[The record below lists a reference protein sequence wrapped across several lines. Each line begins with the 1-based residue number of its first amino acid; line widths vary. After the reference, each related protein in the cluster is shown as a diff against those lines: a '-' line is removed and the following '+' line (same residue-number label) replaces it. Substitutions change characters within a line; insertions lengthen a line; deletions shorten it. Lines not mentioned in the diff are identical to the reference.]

1 MRERAL
7 PLVLLLALAA
17 ATAFGAPVAGG
28 GATGLTA
35 AMIAAPA
42 AFAATIGVP
51 PAALAAPAPP
61 DSSLQQFLGQLS
73 DSTDRYFGVSAAPV
87 DTAGLDT
94 VLSDQGSAPHR
105 LELSPMPSFAFNR
118 ADGPTYGGSLKLEFP
133 SAGERRNA
141 PGALTGRLAY
151 PVGSDRAL
159 GGAGY
164 RNRLWLGRAALDV
177 ELFAGRVTAG
187 MDRDHRVGFLD
198 AMGALLAGADGTHY
212 LRRDGFEG
220 ALAHDHAGWRLRAG
234 WRDMLES
241 PLTTTTTW
249 NLFRREPDPR
259 WNVPAV
265 TGRTRELS
273 LEAGLRW
280 PRLPLRSEIGWT
292 VSSPELG
299 SAFDF
304 HRLRVATG
312 ADLTLGRVAS
322 LVPQVGYGRLG
333 GTMVPQAAFYLGG
346 APTLRSLRRAALG
359 GSGLAIARVD
369 LIGAGDLLA
378 DLRIPHPAALPLQGA
393 LFAASGAVWG
403 ADPYA
408 GPTPPRP
415 VGIPG
420 GDGWPDRRDWLSEA
434 GVSLIYSS
442 AIIDEG
448 SMVRFNYAWPI
459 GPHRGGARFSL
470 AFSRGL
476 DLLKR

>member
-1 MRERAL
+1 MRARAL

-17 ATAFGAPVAGG
+17 SATRADSAAGG
-28 GATGLTA
+28 GASVLAA
-35 AMIAAPA
+35 AMSVA
-42 AFAATIGVP
+42 
-51 PAALAAPAPP
+51 PAALAAPAPA
-61 DSSLQQFLGQLS
+61 DSSLQHFLGQLA

-94 VLSDQGSAPHR
+94 VLADQGASPRR
-105 LELSPMPSFAFNR
+105 LEFSLMPSFAFNR

-133 SAGERRNA
+133 GAGERRNGLGTLA
-141 PGALTGRLAY
+141 GRLGYA
-151 PVGSDRAL
+151 VGSDRTL
-159 GGAGY
+159 GGGQY
-164 RNRLWLGRAALDV
+164 QNRVWLGRTALDV

-198 AMGALLAGADGTHY
+198 AMGALFSGTDGTHY

-220 ALAHDHAGWRLRAG
+220 ALAHDHSGWRVRAG
-234 WRDMLES
+234 WRDMLDS
-241 PLTTTTTW
+241 PLATTTTW

-265 TGRTRELS
+265 TGRARDLS
-273 LEAGLRW
+273 LEAGFRW

-292 VSSPELG
+292 VSSPDLG

-304 HRLRVATG
+304 RRLRVATG
-312 ADLTLGRVAS
+312 ADLTLGRAAS
-322 LVPQVGYGRLG
+322 LVPQLGYGSLT

-346 APTLRSLRRAALG
+346 APTLRSVRRAALG

-369 LIGAGDLLA
+369 LIGARDLLA

-403 ADPYA
+403 VDPYA
-408 GPTPPRP
+408 GPMPPRP

-420 GDGWPDRRDWLSEA
+420 GSGWPDRRDWLSEV

-442 AIIDEG
+442 AIFDEG
-448 SMVRFNYAWPI
+448 SMVRFNYAWPV
-459 GPHRGGARFSL
+459 GPHRGGARVSL
-470 AFSRGL
+470 AFSHGL
-476 DLLKR
+476 DLLGR